1 MIVELYKLCDKTKRE
16 ELEEVCGIYAILYNN
31 EVIYVGQSINIR
43 SRLASHTSKAKINQ
57 YAKRDQNDKNT
68 QLKLEFYT
76 LIQEHMDEIQFLYI
90 PCNKKELD
98 KYEEYYI
105 NKYKPKY
112 NYAGVYIRYKKEQK
126 KHSELTENLQLK

>member
-1 MIVELYKLCDKTKRE
+1 MIVELYRLCNETKRK
-16 ELEEVCGIYAILYNN
+16 ELEEVCGIYAILYHN

-43 SRLASHTSKAKINQ
+43 SRLASHTSKARIDE
-57 YAKRDQNDKNT
+57 YAKRDQHNKNT

-90 PCNKKELD
+90 PCDKKELD

-112 NYAGVYIRYKKEQK
+112 NYVGVYTRYKKAQRV
-126 KHSELTENLQLK
+126 TENLQLE